1 MWFNPGGNEMSEQ
14 EWNSPFV
21 RWLGMLISGD
31 VDDVVDS
38 HGEPVRD
45 DTFLLLINAH
55 YEAIPFLLPGEEKL
69 EWEQILDTAIE
80 EGFLKKPAKFS
91 SGDDVDL
98 RGRSTALL
106 RLTRGLQTQARHES
120 WKKRPF
126 ESKTATAEPV
136 RTG

>member
-1 MWFNPGGNEMSEQ
+1 
-14 EWNSPFV
+14 
-21 RWLGMLISGD
+21 MLISGD

-45 DTFLLLINAH
+45 DTFLWLINAH
-55 YEAIPFLLPGEEKL
+55 QEPIPFVLPGEEHL

-98 RGRSTALL
+98 KGRSAGLL
-106 RLTRGLQTQARHES
+106 RLTTGLQTQARHES

-126 ESKTATAEPV
+126 EIKTATAEQE
-136 RTG
+136 RAG